1 MFPKSILIALVVLAL
16 VSMACGVNIDLPA
29 VDQIQVGPEVTE
41 NINVTQPGGAGDV
54 TKLTLDFGAG
64 ELFIAPGSQSALV
77 EGTATFNVDDL
88 GPEVTVEGNDVR
100 VETGDWEINS
110 IPKFG
115 DDFKNEWN
123 LKLGNVPMDLVIN
136 AGAYKG
142 EFDLGG
148 LAIQSLLISD
158 GASDVRLEFS
168 LPNLVEMDTM
178 RYTTGASHVELSGLA
193 NANFDDMTFKGGAG
207 GYELDFSGELKRD
220 ATVTIDAGFSGVTL
234 IVPEGVSARVFVDSG
249 LSDIDIG
256 GQWEKSGDQYI
267 LTGEGPRLTINV
279 NIGAG
284 SLTLRNN

>member
-16 VSMACGVNIDLPA
+16 VSMACGVNIDLP
-29 VDQIQVGPEVTE
+29 VQTIKVGPTVTE
-41 NINVTQPGGAGDV
+41 DIDVPQPGGAGDV

-168 LPNLVEMDTM
+168 APNLVEMDTM

-193 NANFDDMTFKGGAG
+193 NANFDDLTFKGGAG

-249 LSDIDIG
+249 LSNVDVG
-256 GQWEKSGDQYI
+256 GQWEKSGDQYL